1 MILLDGKIIKKQKLE
16 LLKQKLLKIGE
27 EVSLAVIEIGNDE
40 ASKVYLKQKEVMA
53 SQVGMSFKKFNL
65 DKNAQISEV
74 LSLIDRL
81 NIDKSI
87 NGIIVQMPLPS
98 HLDKTQILNRIDPI
112 KDVDGL
118 TDVNAGKLMHGK
130 EEALVPATA
139 LSVIDI
145 LRYYNTK
152 ISGKHA
158 VIVGRSDLIGK
169 PLINLLLNENA
180 SVSVCHSKSE
190 NIKDIT
196 KTADILIVATGKAN
210 LINKDYINH
219 NSTLIDVGI
228 SLVDGKITGDI
239 DFESVKDYCL
249 AITPVPG
256 GVGQLTVANIGANT
270 LKAYTLQKRLK

>member
-1 MILLDGKIIKKQKLE
+1 MKLLNGKIIKKQKLE
-16 LLKQKLLKIGE
+16 LLKEQLLVLNEK
-27 EVSLAVIEIGNDE
+27 VSLAVIEIGNDD
-40 ASKVYLKQKEVMA
+40 ASKVYLKQKETMA
-53 SQVGMSFKKFNL
+53 NQVGLDFKMFNL
-65 DKNAQISEV
+65 DKNVKTSEV
-74 LSLIDRL
+74 LSLIDKL
-81 NIDKSI
+81 NSDRNI
-87 NGIIVQMPLPS
+87 NGMILQMPIPS
-98 HLDKTQILNRIDPI
+98 FLDKTLIINRINPI

-118 TDVNAGKLMHGK
+118 TDINAGKLMHGK
-130 EEALVPATA
+130 EDALAPATS

-145 LRYYNTK
+145 LKYYNIK

-158 VIVGRSDLIGK
+158 VILGRSDLVGK

-196 KTADILIVATGKAN
+196 KKADILIVATGKAN
-210 LINKDYINH
+210 LINKDYINP

-239 DFESVKDYCL
+239 DFESVKDSCF

-256 GVGQLTVANIGANT
+256 GVGQLTVANIGFNT
-270 LKAYTLQKRLK
+270 LKAYNLQKRLK